1 MKKFFITV
9 ISYLQKMFPLGV
21 NVLIAA
27 SALNPLKRGN
37 KITSKFIKVLAKA
50 FSHIVSEEEVSV
62 AEDEWKLLQ
71 TENDDSFLPFEKGDR
86 DDHWW
91 RAVFK
96 IERGDKDQNAETV
109 LLKGP
114 YLITNAL

>member
-1 MKKFFITV
+1 
-9 ISYLQKMFPLGV
+9 MFPLGD

-27 SALNPLKRGN
+27 SALNPLKRKSN
-37 KITSKFIKVLAKA
+37 ITSKSIKVLAKA

-71 TENDDSFLPFEKGDR
+71 TENNDSFLPFEKGDR
-86 DDHWW
+86 ADHWW

-96 IERGDKDQNAETV
+96 IKRGDGDQKYPTLE
-109 LLKGP
+109 
-114 YLITNAL
+114 